1 MSDMAIYQQLQSSGE
16 HIQSNRHWHSLHCGV
31 CDCAYITGMGL
42 GTVASTTNSFGAHC
56 RPFPLVGLILASLS
70 GLLALSTIAY
80 AQVHRFPFYDPLL
93 LRIFRIGALLS
104 ISGLG
109 FGIAGVW
116 RSSSVRWHSAV
127 SSFGMLIF
135 WIVAAS
141 GE

>member
-1 MSDMAIYQQLQSSGE
+1 MSTSSQIGIGILFIVG
-16 HIQSNRHWHSLHCGV
+16 HATAPISLAWGWV
-31 CDCAYITGMGL
+31 RWIR
-42 GTVASTTNSFGAHC
+42 
-56 RPFPLVGLILASLS
+56 RPKLWSALPALSLVGLILASLS

>member
-1 MSDMAIYQQLQSSGE
+1 MLFVMGYAIAPITLVWSWARWVLRPKVWTVSP
-16 HIQSNRHWHSLHCGV
+16 ILSL
-31 CDCAYITGMGL
+31 I
-42 GTVASTTNSFGAHC
+42 
-56 RPFPLVGLILASLS
+56 GLILASLS

-104 ISGLG
+104 IGGLG

-116 RSSSVRWHSAV
+116 RSSSLRWHSAV
-127 SSFGMLIF
+127 CSFGMLIF